1 MTQMLGNAAR
11 EPEVELGVW
20 CTRVT
25 LDIIGIAGLGQDFN
39 SLKNP
44 EDEFVAQYNEV
55 LEPDYQKALFFGL
68 SLMFSARVIRALP
81 WDIPRHL
88 NQISTNLH
96 KFGKD
101 LSRDRRQEFAKSSVS
116 ETEKDKR
123 KDILSLLVKSN
134 DFTDA
139 ELADQVL
146 TMMAAGHE
154 TTSSTLSWCAYLLAT
169 HPQIQD
175 ELRAEIRATLPSPND
190 LATSTIT
197 AATVDAMPLLNAVC
211 NETTRLYPTVPLTS
225 RIAIRDTTLGSQV
238 VPAGTLLFIV
248 PWAINRL
255 TAYWGKD
262 AMEFRPQ
269 RWINADGTPNNT
281 GGATS
286 NYSIMTFLHGPRS
299 CIGQGFAR
307 AELKCLLAALVGRYT
322 FEVTRERKTYY
333 PDGVVTSK
341 PANGMWLKVKEVE
354 GW

>member
-1 MTQMLGNAAR
+1 MTQMLGDAAK

-44 EDEFVAQYNEV
+44 EDEFVRQYNDV

-68 SLMFSARVIRALP
+68 SLMFSASVIRALP

-88 NQISTNLH
+88 NQISENLH
-96 KFGKD
+96 KFGKN
-101 LSRDRRQEFAKSSVS
+101 LSRDRRQELATPSVS
-116 ETEKDKR
+116 DTDKEKR

-134 DFTDA
+134 DFTDT
-139 ELADQVL
+139 ELANQVL

-169 HPQIQD
+169 HPQIQSQ
-175 ELRAEIRATLPSPND
+175 LRDEIRATLPSPND

-197 AATVDAMPLLNAVC
+197 ATTIDAMPLLNAVC
-211 NETTRLYPTVPLTS
+211 NETTRLYPTVPVTS
-225 RIAIRDTTLGSQV
+225 RVAIRDTHLGSQL
-238 VPAGTLLFIV
+238 VPSGTLLFIV
-248 PWAINRL
+248 PWAVNRL
-255 TAYWGKD
+255 QAYWGKD
-262 AMEFRPQ
+262 AMEFRPE

-281 GGATS
+281 GGASS

-322 FEVTRERKTYY
+322 FELTREGKTYY
-333 PDGVVTSK
+333 PAGMVTSK
-341 PANGMWLKVKEVE
+341 PANGMWMKVEEIE